1 MRSAFI
7 GILLALRLS
16 AFLTM
21 QAIDGGTMTAI
32 LILWGH
38 ALAALLFGALG
49 LAEWRR
55 GVTDRWSGRAF
66 VAALALTA
74 LWALAVAGIDSR
86 DVSTHL
92 AEAARNIA
100 WLCLMAASV
109 KRARAGHVPLAA
121 LYAVVMLVTAAAGMV
136 ALLERAPFDG
146 DMLIALAV
154 ARQMLRMMAIA
165 GALLLLSHVAQAT
178 EAARSGARRLF
189 VLALAVMW
197 GFDLGVAVLGFVQPD
212 WTATLV
218 VVRGPVMAAVAL
230 FLAASTTQA
239 GAAPATVSRTV
250 ATQLLVGAGLLLYA
264 GSTALAA
271 NLAGTIAGGQARLA
285 QTAIVFGTTA
295 ALLALVSTPWLRAWM
310 RVKVAKHLFSHRYDY
325 RIEWQRFTA
334 TLGVP
339 GDGAAPL
346 GTRIVKAVADL
357 TDSPAGMLLV
367 ADGGRLAPAAGWRW
381 ADGGQAI
388 EAGFAEHLARTG
400 RIVSLDEERAE
411 TGEAML
417 PTWLIDDRDAWAV
430 VPLIHGDDLAGAI
443 VLARPPIDRS
453 LDWEDFDLLRVAGR
467 QAASYLA
474 EDRAHA
480 ALADAQRFDEFN
492 RRFAFLMHDIK
503 NVASQLTL
511 VARNAER
518 HADNPDFRADMV
530 VTLRDSAARM
540 TTLLARLGQHD
551 SARPEATQPVDAVA
565 LARRIA
571 ANWRAKHRID
581 VGGEGAAMVLAQ
593 PGRLEQ
599 AVCHLVQNAVE
610 ASPAGE
616 AVTIAVRRDERGGLA
631 IEVID
636 TGCGMAPG
644 FVRDQL
650 FRPFASSKPD
660 GFGIGAYE
668 ARQLVRAMGGEMD
681 VDSREDEGTRFRI
694 RLPIAGDAGAVM
706 EQAA

>member
-1 MRSAFI
+1 
-7 GILLALRLS
+7 
-16 AFLTM
+16 
-21 QAIDGGTMTAI
+21 MTAI

-146 DMLIALAV
+146 DMLIALAI
-154 ARQMLRMMAIA
+154 ARHMLRMMAIA

-197 GFDLGVAVLGFVQPD
+197 GLDLGVAVMAFVHPG
-212 WTATLV
+212 WTGMLV

-230 FLAASTTQA
+230 LLAASTTQS

-250 ATQLLVGAGLLLYA
+250 AMQLLVVAALLLYA
-264 GSTALAA
+264 GATALAA
-271 NLAGTIAGGQARLA
+271 NLAGAIAGGQARAA
-285 QTAIVFGTTA
+285 QTAIVFGATA

-357 TDSPAGMLLV
+357 TDSPAGLLLV
-367 ADGGRLAPAAGWRW
+367 ADGGGLAPAAGWRW
-381 ADGGQAI
+381 ADGGQAM
-388 EAGFAEHLARTG
+388 EAGFAQHLASTG
-400 RIVSLDEERAE
+400 RIVSLDEARVE
-411 TGEAML
+411 TGETTML
-417 PTWLIDDRDAWAV
+417 PAWLMTDRDAWAV

-443 VLARPPIDRS
+443 VLARPPVDRS

-480 ALADAQRFDEFN
+480 ALADARRFDEFN

-551 SARPEATQPVDAVA
+551 GARPEATQPVDAVA
-565 LARRIA
+565 LVRRIA

-581 VGGEGAAMVLAQ
+581 VVGEGPAIVVAQ

-599 AVCHLVQNAVE
+599 ALCHLVQNAVE
-610 ASPAGE
+610 ASAAGA
-616 AVTIAVRRDERGGLA
+616 AVTIAVQRDDRGGVA

-681 VDSREDEGTRFRI
+681 VESREEEGTRFRI
-694 RLPIAGDAGAVM
+694 RLPIAGDAAAAM